1 MMKSLI
7 KIGFLAFAF
16 FGCNA
21 FAEGGCPA
29 GSYPIGGGNAGW
41 QGCAP
46 IPGYDSGQGQDNGPR
61 GHWEDSYGALVFG
74 DAKEDGTIRYAYS
87 LNQVNEK
94 KALNSAMKECN
105 DVGFLNCR
113 KVTIFWNGYLVLA
126 TGEAGG
132 ISWGVYDTEG
142 GAKDRAIEECNKH
155 TKNCEAFKTIDSR
168 AVWVN

>member
-61 GHWEDSYGALVFG
+61 GHWEDSYGAIVFG
-74 DAKEDGTIRYAYS
+74 DSTEDGSLRYSYS
-87 LNQVNEK
+87 MNYSNENG
-94 KALNSAMKECN
+94 ALNRAFQECQQG
-105 DVGFLNCR
+105 GFLNCR
-113 KVTIFWNGYLVLA
+113 KGATFWNGYMVLA
-126 TGEAGG
+126 SGEGYG
-132 ISWGVYDTEG
+132 IYWGIDETE
-142 GAKDRAIEECNKH
+142 AKAKKRAVNECKTH
-155 TKNCEAFKTIDSR
+155 YKNCEAFKTIDSR